1 MSCMVAAPLKPLGF
15 VADVSNH
22 ENKTE
27 ALFRKQEVLGP
38 VCFGLKTKI
47 ILLIQL
53 YSNVYYIPAV
63 ALDILVTY
71 QNEQKI
77 LFQKKI

>member
-1 MSCMVAAPLKPLGF
+1 MSCMVAAPLKPLGGLL

-22 ENKTE
+22 VNKTE

-53 YSNVYYIPAV
+53 Y
-63 ALDILVTY
+63 
-71 QNEQKI
+71 
-77 LFQKKI
+77 